1 MATSELG
8 KVESQRLEGISRIEA
23 NERRI
28 SDLRTQVEVAKTNA
42 HEEIH
47 GMISAFHNFESKYWK
62 KEEVWQQQ
70 LNMIQ

>member
-28 SDLRTQVEVAKTNA
+28 SDLRSQMKLAKANA
-42 HEEIH
+42 QQEIH